1 MSTVIKIL
9 SALTYP
15 FLMPFYAF
23 SVFYG
28 MERQAYYYSVET
40 SLYYYSFVFL
50 LMVIIPLYVCYVF
63 KKVDVFSSVSPVNIV
78 SKFSVILVM
87 LLANVFLYFLMRNEN
102 FSSHGV
108 FAIFQLFIILSL
120 ICLIQ
125 FRRYILNPYALFCG
139 GLSGFIILLGH
150 ITGADV
156 FWPFCFS
163 VFLFAVTAFVRMS
176 IEKLPFNNI
185 VSAYC
190 VGILVGLVLMCFY

>member
-1 MSTVIKIL
+1 MNTIIKIL

-50 LMVIIPLYVCYVF
+50 LLVIIPLYVCYVF
-63 KKVDVFSSVSPVNIV
+63 KKVDVFSSVAPVNTV
-78 SKFSVILVM
+78 SKVSVILAM
-87 LLANVFLYFLMRNEN
+87 LLANVVLYFLMRNEN

-108 FAIFQLFIILSL
+108 FAIFQLFIAISL
-120 ICLIQ
+120 ICLVQ
-125 FRRYILNPYALFCG
+125 FRRYILNPYSLFCG

-163 VFLFAVTAFVRMS
+163 VFLFSVAAFARMS
-176 IEKLPFNNI
+176 IEKLPFNHLAA
-185 VSAYC
+185 SYF
-190 VGILVGLVLMCFY
+190 VGMLVGGVLMCFY